1 MFTRHA
7 LVAAAAL
14 CALVPALAQDTAP
27 SSSTPLRATGAY
39 PIRQDT
45 SQWLGSNLIGAKVV
59 SASREKIG
67 RIANLVV
74 NDDGA
79 VEAAVDADFRRPS
92 VHQMLGAWPAT
103 PNSARVGLSNVIVGS
118 AKLDDVVLET
128 QFEHLGLVSAGAIP
142 PNPNELLGSRRMAS
156 VMKELTEM
164 ADIVLIDTPTCL
176 LYSDAFVISHL
187 VDGVLYVLRAGG
199 QNKAAQRRVQRQL
212 QQSKARLLGVVFNG
226 VDVQDGSSAYDYYG
240 YQANGRRRK

>member
-79 VEAAVDADFRRPS
+79 VEAAVISIGGVFGVGAKDVAVTYKSLNIVANKSSDGIDHIVLAATKNDLRQAADFKTLREQKAEKVAHRAQDAPL
-92 VHQMLGAWPAT
+92 VPVKVTT
-103 PNSARVGLSNVIVGS
+103 P
-118 AKLDDVVLET
+118 
-128 QFEHLGLVSAGAIP
+128 P
-142 PNPNELLGSRRMAS
+142 P
-156 VMKELTEM
+156 
-164 ADIVLIDTPTCL
+164 
-176 LYSDAFVISHL
+176 
-187 VDGVLYVLRAGG
+187 
-199 QNKAAQRRVQRQL
+199 
-212 QQSKARLLGVVFNG
+212 
-226 VDVQDGSSAYDYYG
+226 
-240 YQANGRRRK
+240 

>member
-1 MFTRHA
+1 MADKEEKLLILDEETMRSPFAEAYRA
-7 LVAAAAL
+7 
-14 CALVPALAQDTAP
+14 
-27 SSSTPLRATGAY
+27 LRANISFSSIDEQVRTVAVTSAAPGEGKTTTAINLAIIMAQAY
-39 PIRQDT
+39 PRV
-45 SQWLGSNLIGAKVV
+45 LL
-59 SASREKIG
+59 
-67 RIANLVV
+67 
-74 NDDGA
+74 
-79 VEAAVDADFRRPS
+79 VDADFRRPS
-92 VHQMLGAWPAT
+92 VHQMLGAWPAI
-103 PNSARVGLSNVIVGS
+103 PSSARVGLSNVIVGS

-164 ADIVLIDTPTCL
+164 ADVVLIDTPPCL

-240 YQANGRRRK
+240 YQTNGRRRK

>member
-59 SASREKIG
+59 SASHEKIG

-79 VEAAVDADFRRPS
+79 VEAAVISIGGVFGVGAKDVAVTYKSLNIVANKSSDGIDHIVLAATKNDLRQAADFKTLREQKAEKVAHRAQDAP
-92 VHQMLGAWPAT
+92 VVPVKVTT
-103 PNSARVGLSNVIVGS
+103 P
-118 AKLDDVVLET
+118 
-128 QFEHLGLVSAGAIP
+128 P
-142 PNPNELLGSRRMAS
+142 P
-156 VMKELTEM
+156 
-164 ADIVLIDTPTCL
+164 
-176 LYSDAFVISHL
+176 
-187 VDGVLYVLRAGG
+187 
-199 QNKAAQRRVQRQL
+199 
-212 QQSKARLLGVVFNG
+212 
-226 VDVQDGSSAYDYYG
+226 
-240 YQANGRRRK
+240 

>member
-7 LVAAAAL
+7 LVATAAL

-59 SASREKIG
+59 SASHEKIG

-79 VEAAVDADFRRPS
+79 VEAAVISIGGVFGIGGKDVAVTYKSLNIVPDKSSDGIDHVVLAATRNDLRQAADFKTLREQKAEKKVAHRRQDAP
-92 VHQMLGAWPAT
+92 VVPVKVAT
-103 PNSARVGLSNVIVGS
+103 P
-118 AKLDDVVLET
+118 
-128 QFEHLGLVSAGAIP
+128 P
-142 PNPNELLGSRRMAS
+142 P
-156 VMKELTEM
+156 
-164 ADIVLIDTPTCL
+164 
-176 LYSDAFVISHL
+176 
-187 VDGVLYVLRAGG
+187 
-199 QNKAAQRRVQRQL
+199 
-212 QQSKARLLGVVFNG
+212 
-226 VDVQDGSSAYDYYG
+226 
-240 YQANGRRRK
+240 

>member
-1 MFTRHA
+1 MLTRHA

-27 SSSTPLRATGAY
+27 STSTPLRATGAY

-79 VEAAVDADFRRPS
+79 VEAAVISIGGVFGVGAKDVAVTYKSLNIVANKSSDGIDHIVLAATKNDLRQAADFKTLREQKAEKVAHRAQDAPL
-92 VHQMLGAWPAT
+92 VPVKVTT
-103 PNSARVGLSNVIVGS
+103 P
-118 AKLDDVVLET
+118 
-128 QFEHLGLVSAGAIP
+128 P
-142 PNPNELLGSRRMAS
+142 P
-156 VMKELTEM
+156 
-164 ADIVLIDTPTCL
+164 
-176 LYSDAFVISHL
+176 
-187 VDGVLYVLRAGG
+187 
-199 QNKAAQRRVQRQL
+199 
-212 QQSKARLLGVVFNG
+212 
-226 VDVQDGSSAYDYYG
+226 
-240 YQANGRRRK
+240 